1 MVVVAAG
8 DFAAF
13 YAGAYPAAKRLAHLL
28 LDGSPA
34 ADALVH
40 DAFSEL
46 CAVYD
51 DVVDP
56 EDHLRFAVVER
67 CTGRREDGGRRV
79 VRPGPEPGPVEI
91 PDPLLDAVHALAP
104 RERAAVVLRYWSALP
119 DVDIAAALGTGATQ
133 VRALIERA
141 LGRLDTGRGAGADLE
156 RDLGDAL
163 ALEARTAPLP
173 EPEWTGPHP
182 AALERSRR
190 RVIATAAAVAMVVG
204 LLVAWPRPTME
215 PAVSRV
221 GGRQTHF
228 IVVGED
234 GVLPRVDPRELEWSP
249 QPFVVGP
256 INPASF
262 RAWRGG
268 GMEYV
273 TYQTIQTLPG
283 ARVLEVWCVERQY
296 REPSCYPFT
305 AIQGTSMYDSL
316 DDAGNR
322 TVETAATARA
332 LTCLAAAG
340 VHSDPRRPVP
350 SGVDVR
356 SVWRRCVGEAR
367 DGAKVA
373 FERLGGRVVESRVD
387 DPSILPTD

>member
-1 MVVVAAG
+1 MAAG

-13 YAGAYPAAKRLAHLL
+13 YAGAYPDAKRLAHLL

-34 ADALVH
+34 ADAIVH

-46 CAVYD
+46 CTVYG
-51 DVVDP
+51 DVMDP

-67 CTGRREDGGRRV
+67 CTGRRNDGGRPV
-79 VRPGPEPGPVEI
+79 VRPGPQPGPVEI
-91 PDPLLDAVHALAP
+91 RDPLLDAVHALAP

-119 DVDIAAALGTGATQ
+119 DVDIAAALGTGSTQ
-133 VRALIERA
+133 VRALIGRA

-163 ALEARTAPLP
+163 AFEARTATLP
-173 EPEWTGPHP
+173 DPEWTGPRSSAP
-182 AALERSRR
+182 ERSRR
-190 RVIATAAAVAMVVG
+190 PVLATAAAAVAIVLG
-204 LLVAWPRPTME
+204 LLVTWARPTLE
-215 PAVSRV
+215 SAVSRV
-221 GGRQTHF
+221 GGRESHF
-228 IVVGED
+228 IVVGAD
-234 GVLPRVDPRELEWSP
+234 GVLPRVDPRELQWTP

-268 GMEYV
+268 GTEYV
-273 TYQTIQTLPG
+273 TYQTIETMPG

-296 REPSCYPFT
+296 QEPSCYPFT
-305 AIQGTSMYDSL
+305 AIQGMAMYDSL

-332 LTCLAAAG
+332 LRCLATAG

-356 SVWRRCVGEAR
+356 SVWRDCVGEAR
-367 DGAKVA
+367 DSAKLA
-373 FERLGGRVVESRVD
+373 FEQLGGRVVESRVD
-387 DPSILPTD
+387 DPSIIATD